1 MNIGIVKEQTKRE
14 RRVAVVPMHVKQM
27 VKANHTV
34 LVEQGAGLK
43 AGFLDAAY
51 ESAGAKV
58 IDRETL
64 YDQAEIVLSVRFANA
79 SSDGEAIAKK
89 LKKGQTVI
97 GLMEPYEPH
106 PSFDVMRKNQVSAF
120 ALELVPRTTRAQSMD
135 VLSSMANLAGYK
147 AALIGANLS
156 PKLFPMMMT
165 AAGTITPAKVF
176 VIGVGVAGLQA
187 IATAKRLGAVVS
199 AYDVRP
205 EVKEQVE
212 SLGASFVEYDLESGA
227 GEGGYAKKMDDDFY
241 KRQQALMAKTLAD
254 HDVIITTANI
264 PGKKAP
270 VLITEAMM
278 TSMKQ
283 GSVIVDLAAER
294 GGNCALSKP
303 GETVD
308 VHGVLIS
315 GVIDIASGL
324 AGSTST
330 LYSKNIMTFVNHLL
344 EGKTESYDMNDDI
357 VRATAVVHE
366 NALHDNVRGKE
377 GVE

>member
-1 MNIGIVKEQTKRE
+1 MNIGIIKEQTKRE

-27 VKANHTV
+27 VKAEHTV
-34 LVEQGAGLK
+34 LVEKGAGVK
-43 AGFLDAAY
+43 AGFLDVAY

-58 IDRETL
+58 VDQETL
-64 YDQAEIVLSVRFANA
+64 YNQAKIVLSVRFAQA
-79 SSDGEAIAKK
+79 TSDGEKTAKQ

-97 GLMEPYEPH
+97 GLMEPYAPH

-227 GEGGYAKKMDDDFY
+227 GEGGYAKKMDDAFY

-278 TSMKQ
+278 ASMKQ

-308 VHGVLIS
+308 VNGVLIS
-315 GVIDIASGL
+315 GVLDIPSGL
-324 AGSTST
+324 AGSAST
-330 LYSKNIMTFVNHLL
+330 LYSKNIMTFMNHLL
-344 EGKTESYDMNDDI
+344 EGKKEDYDMNDDI
-357 VRATAVVHE
+357 VRATAIVHA
-366 NALHDNVRGKE
+366 NTLHDNVRGKE